1 MNKCKLLLG
10 AKMRYNPRKI
20 YPKKGCRN
28 WHRASKI
35 LKLAINLQSELI
47 ILRTLASCSEM
58 ISQVM
63 AKMSKKKSA
72 KDKTQFQKWCL
83 KYIKIQRKS
92 HEKKTKLKACRLMP

>member
-10 AKMRYNPRKI
+10 AKMRHNPRKF
-20 YPKKGCRN
+20 YPNKGCRN

-47 ILRTLASCSEM
+47 ILRMLASCSEM

-72 KDKTQFQKWCL
+72 KEKTQFQKWCL
-83 KYIKIQRKS
+83 KYIKTQRKS
-92 HEKKTKLKACRLMP
+92 QEKKTKLNL